1 MAQKEYKSMTKEE
14 LLGLEIK
21 ELISIVNSITR
32 EGKKVSEVAKML
44 NISDKTLRNKAKENN
59 YAFSRELK
67 EYVLN
72 DDNSVKEEEEKKSK
86 TKRVIAKKVPQ
97 RNDKIK
103 DESMTKSEEEKRK
116 KSASSENE
124 ILKSIALSV
133 DCIRELLEA
142 DREEK
147 KNERINISLE
157 NKEELRTSIRVNKE
171 VWEEFELFSN
181 RNKIYKKKDLLSM
194 ALKEYIENHK

>member
-32 EGKKVSEVAKML
+32 EGNKVSEVAKML
-44 NISDKTLRNKAKENN
+44 NVSDKTLRNKAKENN
-59 YAFSRELK
+59 YVFSRELK

-72 DDNSVKEEEEKKSK
+72 DDKSVKEEEKKKSK

-97 RNDKIK
+97 KNDKIK
-103 DESMTKSEEEKRK
+103 DESMTKSEEGKGK

-133 DCIRELLEA
+133 DCIRELLEV
-142 DREEK
+142 DRKEK